1 MEAKKWI
8 SRLVLAGAA
17 ASSAVAYADDSPF
30 DVSLYTEQGVPIVL
44 LESVANEVV
53 LTGFNVNR
61 GNCKNV
67 KLGGIYPLPL
77 AFKFGDGVKLFAHM
91 CSVKEVTVVTNLGTY
106 AYSFGR
112 TAGSSAVQAQPAPA
126 PARSSTSS
134 KGQACLDA
142 RIEEAQ
148 RVGYAIRYD
157 VMNEWRE
164 ECGLSPD

>member
-1 MEAKKWI
+1 MEAKKWF
-8 SRLVLAGAA
+8 SRLVLAGAS
-17 ASSAVAYADDSPF
+17 ASSTVAHADDSPF

-44 LESVANEVV
+44 LESVASEVV

-67 KLGGIYPLPL
+67 KLGGVYPLPL
-77 AFKFGDGVKLFAHM
+77 TFKFGDGVKLFAHM

-106 AYSFGR
+106 AYSFER
-112 TAGSSAVQAQPAPA
+112 AAGSSAAQAQPTS
-126 PARSSTSS
+126 ARSSAGS

-148 RVGYAIRYD
+148 RVGYTIRYD
-157 VMNEWRE
+157 VMNEWRK
-164 ECGLSPD
+164 ECGLPPD

>member
-67 KLGGIYPLPL
+67 KLGGIYTLPL
-77 AFKFGDGVKLFAHM
+77 TFKFGDGVKLFAHM

-112 TAGSSAVQAQPAPA
+112 TAESSAAQSQPAPA
-126 PARSSTSS
+126 PARSSAGS

-164 ECGLSPD
+164 ECGLPPE